1 MNFAFN
7 PPLQLFGQT
16 IFSLSGLIQYAKFY
30 SNELKN
36 HYNRVDQEV
45 NARVKANLHYLL
57 NKDKDSRKS
66 SDHWKKKYFKLK
78 SRSHIK
84 YEVFENPTTGV
95 KVLIPHNIPR
105 LNKITGI
112 NNWSPKQNIEELIQ
126 ILKNCIHTYSIFEKE
141 KCESEDKAL
150 MHDTKYEGSNS
161 YSKVGN
167 PYRYFDSK
175 QHIKRK

>member
-66 SDHWKKKYFKLK
+66 SDH
-78 SRSHIK
+78 
-84 YEVFENPTTGV
+84 
-95 KVLIPHNIPR
+95 
-105 LNKITGI
+105 
-112 NNWSPKQNIEELIQ
+112 
-126 ILKNCIHTYSIFEKE
+126 
-141 KCESEDKAL
+141 
-150 MHDTKYEGSNS
+150 
-161 YSKVGN
+161 
-167 PYRYFDSK
+167 
-175 QHIKRK
+175 